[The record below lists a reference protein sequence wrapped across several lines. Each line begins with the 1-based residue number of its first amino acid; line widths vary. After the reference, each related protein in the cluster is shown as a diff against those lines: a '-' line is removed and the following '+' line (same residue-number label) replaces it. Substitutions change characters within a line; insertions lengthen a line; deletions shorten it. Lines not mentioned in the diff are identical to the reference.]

1 MGQERFQI
9 IIIGGGIIGLS
20 TAKALLQKHPGL
32 SLLLIEKE
40 TSLAAH
46 QTGHNS
52 GVIHSGIY
60 YKPGSLKARLCVE
73 GGREMVEFCRDHRV
87 PHRITGKV
95 VVAVDQQEIPQLE
108 ELRRRGLENGVTGVK
123 MLVSEELREI
133 EPQAAG
139 LKALQVPGT
148 GIVDYSAVCQVMAEQ
163 IQAAGGVI
171 KKKILFEEAKR
182 IQNGW
187 VVLTDQGDFEAGF
200 LINCGGL
207 QSDRIARDSGF
218 VPPVKI
224 VPFRGEYYKLVPE
237 AESFVRG
244 LIYPV
249 PNPLFPFLG
258 VHFTQ
263 MIGGGVEAGPN
274 AILALKRE
282 GYRKSDFNFWDTLEI
297 LTYPGF
303 RKMAF
308 RYSGEGLQEFYR
320 SFFKSAFV
328 KALQRLVPGIQAHQL
343 IPGGSG
349 VRAQAL
355 DLSGSL
361 VDDFK
366 FLEAERVL
374 HVLNAPS
381 PAATS
386 SLPIGRMIAEKV
398 LLSGLT

>member
-40 TSLAAH
+40 PSLAAH

-73 GGREMVEFCRDHRV
+73 GGREMIEFCRDHRV
-87 PHRITGKV
+87 PYRVTGKV
-95 VVAVDQQEIPQLE
+95 IVAVDQQEIPQLE
-108 ELRRRGLENGVTGVK
+108 ELQRRGLENGVDGMK
-123 MLVSEELREI
+123 MLGPEELKEV
-133 EPQAAG
+133 EPYAAG
-139 LKALQVPGT
+139 IKALRVSGT
-148 GIVDYSAVCQVMAEQ
+148 GIVDYSVVCNLMAGQ

-171 KKKILFEEAKR
+171 KKKTTFKEAKK
-182 IQNGW
+182 IPSGW
-187 VVLTDQGDFEAGF
+187 VVLTNQGDFEAEF
-200 LINCGGL
+200 LVNCGGL
-207 QSDRIARDSGF
+207 QSDHIARDSGF

-224 VPFRGEYYKLVPE
+224 IPFRGEYYQLVPE
-237 AESFVRG
+237 AESLVRG

-274 AILALKRE
+274 AVLALKRE
-282 GYRKSDFNFWDTLEI
+282 GYRKFDFNFWDTLEI

-320 SFFKSAFV
+320 SLFKSAFV

-355 DLSGSL
+355 DFSGSL
-361 VDDFK
+361 VYDFK

-398 LLSGLT
+398 SDQT